1 MQFTPKTASEIAL
14 MRLKPEGAYAF
25 EVANA
30 HDSQSKSS
38 GKDMIVLDLNFYDA
52 NGSIFALRDYLV
64 GGSQFGDKKIFEAC
78 RACGLSAKYES
89 GKIEA
94 EDFLGRSGWAKV
106 KQGKAQEMKDKVT
119 GQPTGK
125 FFDPK
130 NEVAYYL
137 EGEPKAKTA
146 SNQPTEDQLAN
157 LSTPTTGSSG
167 GKPTHSPAGPADDGQ
182 DIPFAPVL

>member
-25 EVANA
+25 EVAKA
-30 HDSQSKSS
+30 FEAQSKSS

-78 RACGLSAKYES
+78 RSCGLSSKYET
-89 GKIEA
+89 GKVEA
-94 EDFLGRSGWAKV
+94 EDFLGKSGWAKV
-106 KQGKAQEMKDKVT
+106 KQGKAQEMKDRTT
-119 GQPTGK
+119 GNPTGK

-137 EGEPKAKTA
+137 EGQPKAKSA
-146 SNQPTEDQLAN
+146 NVQPTEGKLAN
-157 LSTPTTGSSG
+157 VSQAPESTE
-167 GKPTHSPAGPADDGQ
+167 DV
-182 DIPFAPVL
+182 PF

>member
-30 HDSQSKSS
+30 HDAQSKSS

-52 NGSIFALRDYLV
+52 NGSIFSLRDYLV
-64 GGSQFGDKKIFEAC
+64 GGSQYGDKKIFEAC
-78 RACGLSAKYES
+78 RSCGLSAKYET

-106 KQGKAQEMKDKVT
+106 KQGKAQEMKDKAT
-119 GQPTGK
+119 GAPTGK

-130 NEVAYYL
+130 NEVSYYL
-137 EGEPKAKTA
+137 EGEPKAKA
-146 SNQPTEDQLAN
+146 AAGNQPTEDQLAN
-157 LSTPTTGSSG
+157 VASNSAASG
-167 GKPTHSPAGPADDGQ
+167 DSPVDEDV
-182 DIPFAPVL
+182 PF